1 MILSPIGMTREFQR
15 ADTHVYRLIA
25 GEHLLVALHSNSPE
39 PLFALTPTGAVL
51 WERLASWTTVDD
63 LARALTERFEVDAQ
77 TAASD
82 AAEFLEQLQEVG
94 ALTTRGE
101 S

>member
-1 MILSPIGMTREFQR
+1 MTREFQR

-25 GEHLLVALHSNSPE
+25 GEHLLVALHSKSPE

-51 WERLASWTTVDD
+51 WERLATWTSVEG
-63 LARALTERFEVDAQ
+63 LAQALTERFDVDPD
-77 TAASD
+77 TATAD
-82 AAEFLEQLQEVG
+82 VAEFLSQLEEVG
-94 ALTTRGE
+94 ALSTRGE

>member
-1 MILSPIGMTREFQR
+1 MTREFQR

-25 GEHLLVALHSNSPE
+25 GEHLLVALHSKSPE

-51 WERLASWTTVDD
+51 WERLATWTSVEG
-63 LARALTERFEVDAQ
+63 LAQALTERFDVDPD
-77 TAASD
+77 TATAD
-82 AAEFLEQLQEVG
+82 VAEFLSQLEEVG
-94 ALTTRGE
+94 AVSTRGE